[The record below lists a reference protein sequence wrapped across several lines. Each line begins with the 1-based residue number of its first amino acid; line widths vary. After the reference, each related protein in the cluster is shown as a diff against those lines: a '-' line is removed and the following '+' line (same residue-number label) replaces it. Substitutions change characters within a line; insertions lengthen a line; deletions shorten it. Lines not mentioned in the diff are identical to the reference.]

1 MVFSGH
7 LKFWF
12 ILLGI
17 VMCYTISQAHAF
29 YVSVYAVNFSPDR
42 QELNVTCKVF
52 TNDLEDAVK
61 KKNAIT
67 ALSIDAGSSR
77 NTKKMVSDYVLERTK
92 IILNDTPAEMIFS
105 HLSWEGAGITET
117 TLCHFKI
124 TGVTH
129 IETIEI
135 YSKLLTE
142 LYDDQVNIVNVRV
155 GDKRKALNLDKRVHQ
170 GKLVF

>member
-1 MVFSGH
+1 MVFNGH
-7 LKFWF
+7 LKFW
-12 ILLGI
+12 IVLLGI

-29 YVSVYAVNFSPDR
+29 YVSVYSVNFDPDR
-42 QELNVTCKVF
+42 QELNVICKVF

-61 KKNAIT
+61 KKNAIAT
-67 ALSIDAGSSR
+67 LSVDSESSR
-77 NTKKMVSDYVLERTK
+77 NTRKMVSDYVLERTK
-92 IILNDTPAEMIFS
+92 ITLNDTPAKMIFS
-105 HLSWEGAGITET
+105 DLSWEGSGITET
-117 TLCHFKI
+117 TLCRFKI

-135 YSKLLTE
+135 YTKLLTE